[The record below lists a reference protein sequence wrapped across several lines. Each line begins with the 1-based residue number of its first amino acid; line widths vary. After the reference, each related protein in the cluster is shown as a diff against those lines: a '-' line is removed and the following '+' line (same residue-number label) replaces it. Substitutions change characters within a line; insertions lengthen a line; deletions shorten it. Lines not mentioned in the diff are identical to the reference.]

1 MSAPLRRLL
10 AAPPRVVTA
19 GAELFATALAGQAAD
34 YTTVAWQPPPEA
46 ATDPLAQV
54 LADPRRQAA
63 NQHAVE
69 AMLAAGA
76 HLVDVQPAAAVVG
89 LEPGRFCHA
98 GPPITWE
105 RASGPMRGA
114 LIGAMLLENLADDPA
129 GAQRRLAAGAGVD
142 LVPCHA
148 LGGVGPMAGVVSPS
162 MWVFVLRDEAHD
174 RTSWCTLN
182 EGLGAVLRY
191 GAYSP
196 DVISRLRW
204 MAAVLG
210 PALRAAVRA
219 HGPVDIKAIIG
230 QMLAMGDEGHNRN
243 RAGTLMLLRDLLPDL
258 LDCGLP
264 TADVADVARFIGG
277 NDHFFLN
284 LVMPAAKLQTRA
296 AAGIAGST
304 VVTAMSR
311 NGTDFGIQVS
321 GTGDAWFTGPAA
333 VPEGLFLGRYGPG
346 DANPDIGDS
355 AITETAG
362 LGGFAMAGAPAIVR
376 FVGGS
381 VADALRTSREMYEIT
396 LAENPGYALPILDF
410 RGAPTGIDAT
420 LVLRTGILPQI
431 NTGIAG
437 RIAGTGQVGA
447 GLVNPPLECFVSAL
461 RALAEAVPVPDRT
474 AAPPTG

>member
-1 MSAPLRRLL
+1 MRELL
-10 AAPPRVVTA
+10 STEPTVVTA
-19 GAELFATALAGQAAD
+19 GVDLFATALAAQAAD
-34 YTTVAWQPPPEA
+34 HAAVAWQPPPA
-46 ATDPLAQV
+46 GTTDALARV
-54 LADPRRQAA
+54 LADPRRRDANAA
-63 NQHAVE
+63 A
-69 AMLAAGA
+69 ARRMLAAGA
-76 HLVDVQPAAAVVG
+76 QLVDVRPAAEVVG
-89 LEPGRFCHA
+89 LEPGQFCHA
-98 GPPITWE
+98 GPPIDWE
-105 RASGPMRGA
+105 RASGPLRGA

-129 GAQRRLAAGAGVD
+129 DAQRRLAAGDGVD
-142 LVPCHA
+142 LAPCHS

-191 GAYSP
+191 GAYAS
-196 DVISRLRW
+196 DVIDRLRW

-210 PALRAAVRA
+210 PALQAAVRA
-219 HGPVDIKAIIG
+219 HGPVDIKAIVG

-258 LDCGLP
+258 IGSGLP
-264 TADVADVARFIGG
+264 SADVAEVARFIGG

-284 LVMPAAKLQTRA
+284 LAMPACKLQTRA
-296 AAGIAGST
+296 AADIPGST
-304 VVTAMSR
+304 VVTAMAR

-333 VPEGLFLGRYGPG
+333 VPDGLFLGQYGPD

-362 LGGFAMAGAPAIVR
+362 IGGFAMAGAPAIVR

-381 VADALRTSREMYEIT
+381 VSDALRTSREMYEIT
-396 LAENPGYALPILDF
+396 VAENPAYALPILDF
-410 RGAPTGIDAT
+410 RGAPTGIDVT
-420 LVLRTGILPQI
+420 LVLRTGVLPQI

-437 RIAGTGQVGA
+437 RVAGTGQVGA
-447 GLVNPPLECFVSAL
+447 GLVNPPLECFVAAAD
-461 RALAEAVPVPDRT
+461 ALAAQALT
-474 AAPPTG
+474 AARRSQPTDAKT